1 MPTTLPSFPNL
12 PEGCHLN
19 VLIAAINKGPQI
31 DEVFTAS
38 QVAAIIRYLQERP
51 SISGAQEWIS
61 QTETLTKGVD
71 LHQPT
76 LENFYADIVQ
86 SENSELGSR
95 KGCNPFALLFFA
107 GFLAG

>member
-19 VLIAAINKGPQI
+19 VLITAINKGPQI

-38 QVAAIIRYLQERP
+38 QITAIARFLRERP
-51 SISGAQEWIS
+51 NIPGALEWIA
-61 QTETLTKGVD
+61 QTEALTHGIE

-76 LENFYADIVQ
+76 VDNTYATTRPIHLIHSINEFHHDRP
-86 SENSELGSR
+86 N
-95 KGCNPFALLFFA
+95 
-107 GFLAG
+107 